1 MVEIIEEKKEVESKE
16 SFISSL
22 KKEAKKI
29 SWPTRKSLKS
39 NMKLVIISVFIFGLG
54 IYCADLFV
62 NKAVSMLN
70 SVVFRLIG

>member
-1 MVEIIEEKKEVESKE
+1 MVEVIEEKKEAKKE

-22 KKEAKKI
+22 KSETKKI

-39 NMKLVIISVFIFGLG
+39 NVKLVILSVFIFGLG

-62 NKAVSMLN
+62 NKAVTVLN
-70 SVVFRLIG
+70 SVIFRLIG

>member
-1 MVEIIEEKKEVESKE
+1 MVEIIETEEVKTKS

-39 NMKLVIISVFIFGLG
+39 NMKLVILSVFIFGIG

-62 NKAVSMLN
+62 NKAITMLN